1 MTPGQRIL
9 INTIA
14 TYGRSLLAVFLGLFS
29 SRWVLEALG
38 EIDYGLMGVVGSVLV
53 FITLF
58 NALTTAAN
66 ARYLHFL

>member
-1 MTPGQRIL
+1 M
-9 INTIA
+9 
-14 TYGRSLLAVFLGLFS
+14 
-29 SRWVLEALG
+29 LEALG

-66 ARYLHFL
+66 ARYFCIFYRPKGY